1 MIKQTWDVSN
11 EEKNRI
17 LNLHETATK
26 NLYII
31 KEQIQSSNII
41 DFGSVFPSGQYQL
54 SSNFSNEVSKKV
66 QDLVGFIKGKNLKDV
81 TIDIQSG
88 ESNVTNQAPFQEPG
102 SLALAR
108 ANSLKTY
115 LDRALPNL
123 LGFTPKV
130 VVQNPIMGTT
140 PYTPGDNKD
149 DPRYTKEQFVR
160 AVINTLAVQDWQR
173 KSSVGEP
180 IYLNNRVI
188 AIIEKPFVD
197 SKSCTEIVVKV
208 GSSFLGWLPESFI
221 LSFLIISSLLL
232 ISDSPPLENDFKGL
246 SIIGVAKL
254 EAANL
259 CFFEI

>member
-88 ESNVTNQAPFQEPG
+88 ASKVTNQAPFQEPG

-197 SKSCTEIVVKV
+197 SKSTGQSGTLDLGRQNVIFKVVKPDTQPPQVVKEYNVPWGWWNEKV
-208 GSSFLGWLPESFI
+208 GPSSTI
-221 LSFLIISSLLL
+221 NQDIYNKIINQNFS
-232 ISDSPPLENDFKGL
+232 
-246 SIIGVAKL
+246 
-254 EAANL
+254 
-259 CFFEI
+259 